1 MRIAIAVVHDGF
13 FLDALLRYRQSDVDH
28 PVRFRRRGQRGDLQ
42 GIERLARIAFDGED
56 KDANTAIK
64 TLLAYGWGAPFQPI
78 GGEDGG
84 PIMTR
89 NDDLVALVHEIA
101 ERRQLG
107 K

>member
-1 MRIAIAVVHDGF
+1 MPWKPGESGNPNGRPKRLAQLSAKICEMEPR
-13 FLDALLRYRQSDVDH
+13 LL
-28 PVRFRRRGQRGDLQ
+28 
-42 GIERLARIAFDGED
+42 ERLARIAFDGED

-89 NDDLVALVHEIA
+89 NDDLAALVHEIA